1 MVWCL
6 PSYLTDKFLA
16 MIKDGSISPEKMLD
30 MTSEQRREFFA
41 KEFGGEANGQK
52 INALLESKMILK
64 NQQKGMVTWA
74 KKVSGITPE
83 AQRGLVNRVNKMSEI
98 LTPETEDA
106 FLEDLAAHV
115 LGTTVTMEEA
125 GNITTLA
132 QDVALKKEAME
143 KGKRRVNIDDPA
155 TESEMD
161 YGRALKMFD
170 NYVNSLKIAAE
181 KQTIS
186 EKAQEYLHNPA
197 SFILDALKGIANT
210 SKAMKSTLDN
220 SFVGKQGRKVF
231 YKGVTETVFTPTGA
245 KRSAKIWLQTFNK
258 SHRIIVDTFRG
269 RPVMDELAAEQL
281 SDPDY
286 DTMKKMGVALA
297 TIEEEIPTNWF
308 EDLPYLG
315 VIFKAAD
322 NAFIGSSHFMRYKVA
337 KQYIDIARKT
347 GGDLTSP
354 EALKS
359 QGQLINSLTAR
370 GDIGT
375 KSQKPGLINALLWS
389 PRMIKADID
398 LLTVHLFDKGFTKA
412 ARKQAAG
419 NLLSVIIGQ
428 AIVYGIATL
437 IDPDSTEWDMTSA
450 DFGKI
455 RIRNTRFDIS
465 VTAPLIRL
473 AARLGPL
480 LFGAKSSIKS
490 STTGKII
497 ELNTGKYGSMT
508 GTDVLYDFLE
518 NKKAPALEVVWARL
532 SGKYKYT
539 DEPPTVVGDLRTL
552 FVPLPIENVFEL
564 TDSEESA
571 NLLIS
576 IMADEYGVFTSTYG
590 PKKAQEIKNS
600 LIPKE

>member
-6 PSYLTDKFLA
+6 PSYLADKFLA
-16 MIKDGSISPEKMLD
+16 MVKDGTISPEKVLD
-30 MTSEQRREFFA
+30 MTSQQRRDFFA

-52 INALLESKMILK
+52 INASLESKMILK

-74 KKVSGITPE
+74 KKVTGITPE

-143 KGKRRVNIDDPA
+143 KGKRRVDIEDPA

-161 YGRALKMFD
+161 YGRAMVMFD
-170 NYVNSLKIAAE
+170 NYVNSVKIAAE

-186 EKAQEYLHNPA
+186 ERAQEYLHNPA
-197 SFILDALKGIANT
+197 TFILDAVKGIANT
-210 SKAMKSTLDN
+210 SKALKSTLDN
-220 SFVGKQGRKVF
+220 SFIGKQGRKVF

-245 KRSAKIWLQTFNK
+245 KRSAKIWMQTFIK
-258 SHRIIVDTFRG
+258 SHKLIWNTFRG
-269 RPVMDELAAEQL
+269 RPVMDELRAEII

-286 DTMKKMGVALA
+286 DLMKKMGVATS
-297 TIEEEIPTNWF
+297 TIEEEIPTTWF

-315 VIFKAAD
+315 IPFKAAD
-322 NAFIGSSHFMRYKVA
+322 NAFVGSAHFMRYKVA

-359 QGQLINSLTAR
+359 QGQLVNSLTAR
-370 GDIGT
+370 GDIGA

-398 LLTVHLFDKGFTKA
+398 LLTVHLFDKGFTKT
-412 ARKQAAG
+412 ARKQAAE
-419 NLLSVIIGQ
+419 NLLSIIIGQ

-437 IDPDSTEWDMTSA
+437 IDPDSTEWDPTSA

-455 RIRNTRFDIS
+455 RIKNTRFDIS
-465 VTAPLIRL
+465 VMAPLIRL

-490 STTGKII
+490 TTTGKRID
-497 ELNTGKYGSMT
+497 LNTGKYGSMT

-539 DEPPTVVGDLRTL
+539 DETPTVAGDLRRL
-552 FVPLPIENVFEL
+552 FVPLPVENVFEL
-564 TDSEESA
+564 ADNEESA
-571 NLLIS
+571 NILIS
-576 IMADEYGVFTSTYG
+576 IIADEYGVFTQTYG
-590 PKKAQEIKNS
+590 ATKPKITLQPIK
-600 LIPKE
+600 K